1 MFGGNSNW
9 RGPIWMPMNVLVI
22 RALLQCYM
30 FYGDSFVIE
39 CPTGSG
45 REMNLFQVAKEIAH
59 RLTPI
64 FLRGK
69 DGRRPVYGGAEIFQ
83 KDPHWRNHLLFY
95 EYFHGDNGAGLGAS
109 HQTGWTGS
117 WHRSSGYSERS
128 MKNLCSSR
136 AGKRYVKWAL
146 VRATNMKSLHLRD
159 LSRPGI
165 RLATCTLIAILAAAT
180 PVFAQ
185 TAARGAAPP
194 PAAPAPKAEERKDAL
209 GRETPRGTLLGF
221 MRAARG
227 KNDEAASH
235 YLNTDLAGAEAFELS
250 RELYVVLDSR
260 LPARLS
266 EVSNSPEGSLAN
278 PLRPTRTWWVI
289 RTQNGP
295 LELIVER
302 VSLGTD
308 PPVWLFSQRTLEAI
322 PEVFDEIDV
331 VPVEYPGFALAGTPV
346 RVGCCPANRAALV
359 PADGVG
365 QVPGSVSPVDPG
377 ARDPL
382 GRAVSRFSAARAAV
396 MDDGFG
402 FSDADLRRVAA
413 PAPERLRRPLCR
425 APLPECQ
432 PFRGHLAR
440 AARASDCRCVRG
452 RPRRACGVSVLC
464 MDPTAALAGLGI
476 GGIAVLLAAQGR
488 LENVIGGVLS
498 IFDKAVRV
506 GDVLKVGDA
515 AGTVGVVDSIGL
527 RSTRIR
533 TTAPT
538 ILTVPNGQ
546 IANVSLETLS
556 ARDMCWFIPRWA

>member
-1 MFGGNSNW
+1 
-9 RGPIWMPMNVLVI
+9 
-22 RALLQCYM
+22 
-30 FYGDSFVIE
+30 
-39 CPTGSG
+39 
-45 REMNLFQVAKEIAH
+45 
-59 RLTPI
+59 
-64 FLRGK
+64 
-69 DGRRPVYGGAEIFQ
+69 
-83 KDPHWRNHLLFY
+83 
-95 EYFHGDNGAGLGAS
+95 
-109 HQTGWTGS
+109 
-117 WHRSSGYSERS
+117 
-128 MKNLCSSR
+128 
-136 AGKRYVKWAL
+136 
-146 VRATNMKSLHLRD
+146 MKSLHIRD
-159 LSRPGI
+159 LSRPGL
-165 RLATCTLIAILAAAT
+165 RLATCALVAILVAAA

-185 TAARGAAPP
+185 TGARGAAPP
-194 PAAPAPKAEERKDAL
+194 PAAPAPKVEERKDAL

-278 PLRPTRTWWVI
+278 PLRPDQDVVGTISTA
-289 RTQNGP
+289 NGP

-331 VPVEYPGFALAGTPV
+331 VPVDVPRLRIGGVRLFVWGIVLLIVPLWHRLTGLARIPGVLRLLTLALAIHWV
-346 RVGCCPANRAALV
+346 V
-359 PADGVG
+359 PSVDFPLRERQLWTTVSAFLTLISGVWLLLHLN
-365 QVPGSVSPVDPG
+365 DYG
-377 ARDPL
+377 ARYVGRHFQNASLFEVTSLVRL
-382 GRAVSRFSAARAAV
+382 GHRIADVFAVV
-396 MDDGFG
+396 FG
-402 FSDADLRRVAA
+402 VLVALRY
-413 PAPERLRRPLCR
+413 
-425 APLPECQ
+425 
-432 PFRGHLAR
+432 FG
-440 AARASDCRCVRG
+440 
-452 RPRRACGVSVLC
+452 

-476 GGIAVLLAAQGR
+476 GGIAVALAAQKT
-488 LENVIGGVLS
+488 LENVIGGLS
-498 IFDKAVRV
+498 LIFDKAVRV

-533 TTAPT
+533 TTART

-556 ARDMCWFIPRWA
+556 ARDMCWFYHTLGLRFGTTSVQIRKVIEGIRDKLAAHPAVDASTVRVRFIRFAPSSLDVEVFAYVLTGDWPRFLEIQEQLLVSIMDIVERAGTSLAFPTQTLHLSDSRATPALEAGSQQTRRV